1 MRVANYMYEDG
12 YLYEGSYLCIYEGSY
27 LCLYEGGYYTVRE
40 KIWSGKI
47 LENSAQ
53 FPRQY
58 L

>member
-12 YLYEGSYLCIYEGSY
+12 YLYEGSY

-47 LENSAQ
+47 LENSVQ